1 LENDLRVAVAFQEI
15 GPVGNVPDAL
25 PQTKLDMDGPPAV
38 NLPFK
43 LPVLLLSEGL
53 DAKTLQQVDQL
64 VTAWVRLR
72 KGEPLFCAGDRFTS
86 LYAIRSGSCKTVS
99 LSEEGRDQVAGYHMS
114 GEIIGTDGIGMGSHY
129 CQAIALEDT
138 EVCSLPFERIETLSR
153 QNNQFQ
159 HNLHRLLA
167 MEIARERSIMMLLGT
182 LHGEQRLAA
191 FLLDLSQRYQA
202 RGYSSSEFVLRMTR
216 KDIASYLGLKL
227 ETVCRLF
234 SRFRR
239 EGLVQ
244 VQGRVVKLLDRESVK
259 RLVDRA
265 SKRDG
270 QHCVAVRTIGRAD
283 LPLHKSA

>member
-1 LENDLRVAVAFQEI
+1 MRAAVASQKIRPI
-15 GPVGNVPDAL
+15 GDIPNPPPQVMLDAIW
-25 PQTKLDMDGPPAV
+25 PPAA
-38 NLPFK
+38 NPTFK
-43 LPVLLLSEGL
+43 LQVLFLSEGL
-53 DAKTLQQVDQL
+53 DAKALQQMDQL
-64 VTAWVRLR
+64 VTAWARLR

-99 LSEEGRDQVAGYHMS
+99 LSEEGRDQVAGYHMP
-114 GEIIGTDGIGMGSHY
+114 GEIIGTDGIGMGSHC

-138 EVCSLPFERIETLSR
+138 EVCSLAFERIETLSR

-202 RGYSSSEFVLRMTR
+202 RGYSSCEFVLRMTR

-244 VQGRVVKLLDRESVK
+244 VHGRVVKLLDRESVK

-265 SKRDG
+265 SRRED
-270 QHCVAVRTIGRAD
+270 QPA
-283 LPLHKSA
+283 LPSEPSAAPIFLCASRR